1 MRQKRWPK
9 EAHVPLQTTPPQ
21 PLGTCYFAR
30 AAAAATAAAATA
42 AAATVTA
49 AAPVAAAEYLP
60 LLLFGS
66 AGKTNVWYH
75 KIFDEI

>member
-1 MRQKRWPK
+1 M
-9 EAHVPLQTTPPQ
+9 PLQTTPPQ

-30 AAAAATAAAATA
+30 AAAA
-42 AAATVTA
+42 TVTA

-60 LLLFGS
+60 VLLFGS